1 MATDPR
7 PRAAALAAGPPAA
20 PGVVHL
26 VGVGPGDAGM
36 LTLRAAQLLS
46 TADLVAHDKLV
57 PDEVLA
63 LCRPGAQL
71 VDVGRRAGGPY
82 IGRDAVD
89 ELLRDA
95 ARSGRAVVRCK
106 GGDPY
111 VFGRGA
117 EEARA
122 LAAAD
127 VPVEVVPGVT
137 SAIAVPAAAGIPV
150 TLRGVSP
157 GVAVVT
163 GHEDPSKPGEQL
175 DLDALASFGGTLVVL
190 MGRRTLPRLVERL
203 VGAGRSPA
211 TPAAVVARGG
221 WPGQVLVEG
230 TLDDIAERADA
241 AEVPTPAI
249 VVVGEVV
256 AHRVTSGDRA
266 VRRLHGAAVSVP
278 RLSDGPS
285 RIAIALR
292 HAGAAVHEPRVLR
305 DEEAPTG
312 PLDEV
317 AVEIAEGDLDT
328 VVLTST
334 AAWDVLV
341 AALARNG
348 CDVRALAGTALW
360 VSGQRTAARLRQR
373 GIAPDLVVDG
383 PAALRTASPRGAGR
397 TAVLAAD
404 AIDGGIA
411 DALGA
416 TGADVRR
423 VATAVSAPS
432 GVAPGPAGAV
442 VVVAAS
448 RLASEV
454 AGHDGPLVAL
464 GPSTATAL
472 RQVGRDDVTLAA
484 APTPD
489 GVVDAV
495 VEVAGSRQRS
505 ATS

>member
-1 MATDPR
+1 
-7 PRAAALAAGPPAA
+7 
-20 PGVVHL
+20 
-26 VGVGPGDAGM
+26 M

-82 IGRDAVD
+82 VGREAVD

-117 EEARA
+117 EEAHA
-122 LAAAD
+122 LAEAG

-137 SAIAVPAAAGIPV
+137 SAVAVPAAAGIPV

-163 GHEDPSKPGEQL
+163 GHEDPTKPDEQL

-203 VGAGRSPA
+203 VDAGRSPS

-230 TLDDIAERADA
+230 TLDDIAQRAEVAD
-241 AEVPTPAI
+241 VPTPAV

-256 AHRVTSGDRA
+256 AHRVRAGDRGR
-266 VRRLHGAAVSVP
+266 RRLHGATVSVP
-278 RLSDGPS
+278 RLSDGAS

-305 DEEAPTG
+305 DEAAPTA
-312 PLDEV
+312 PLDAV
-317 AVEIAEGDLDT
+317 AGDLSDGTVDT
-328 VVLTST
+328 LVLTST

-341 AALARNG
+341 QALERTG
-348 CDVRALAGTALW
+348 RDVRALAGTALW
-360 VSGQRTAARLRQR
+360 VSGQRTAARLRER
-373 GIAPDLVVDG
+373 GIAPDLVVDS
-383 PAALRTASPRGAGR
+383 PAALRADPPTNAGR
-397 TAVLAAD
+397 VVVLAAD
-404 AIDGGIA
+404 AVDGGIA
-411 DALGA
+411 DALTAAGA
-416 TGADVRR
+416 TARR
-423 VATAVSAPS
+423 VATSVSVPAD
-432 GVAPGPAGAV
+432 VAPGPSGSI

-454 AGHDGPLVAL
+454 ADHDGPLVAM
-464 GPSTATAL
+464 GPSTARAL
-472 RQVGRDDVTLAA
+472 RQVGRGDVVVTA
-484 APTPD
+484 APTPE
-489 GVVDAV
+489 AV
-495 VEVAGSRQRS
+495 LDTVADLVGSRRAS
-505 ATS
+505 TTS